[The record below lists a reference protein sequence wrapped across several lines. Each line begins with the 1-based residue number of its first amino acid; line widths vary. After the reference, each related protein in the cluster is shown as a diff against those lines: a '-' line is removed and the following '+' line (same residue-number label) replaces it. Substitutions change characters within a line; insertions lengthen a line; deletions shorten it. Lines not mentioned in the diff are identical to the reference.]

1 MLDGASLGE
10 SVLKA
15 RQQFVEG
22 NAQMDPI
29 NLKTLAQFYLLGD
42 PSIHPIAEPSPT
54 GVPPGVAT
62 ADAERFFRAERRHKM
77 KLARDFLTETKPTA
91 SKRVS
96 IGKLSLPTRTA
107 LSKVAKIAGLG
118 KKQEFIAFAV
128 KGIPKYK
135 SQVKKITSASSR
147 YHVAIGI
154 PEGKHTTTKKIRLGV
169 AVVAKEVNGRI
180 IGYRIYHQR

>member
-1 MLDGASLGE
+1 
-10 SVLKA
+10 
-15 RQQFVEG
+15 
-22 NAQMDPI
+22 MDPI

-54 GVPPGVAT
+54 GVPAGVAT

-77 KLARDFLTETKPTA
+77 KLAGEFLTETKPTA

-96 IGKLSLPTRTA
+96 TGKLSSPTRTA
-107 LSKVAKIAGLG
+107 LSNVAKLAGLS

-135 SQVKKITSASSR
+135 GRAAKGYICTLTLSS
-147 YHVAIGI
+147 
-154 PEGKHTTTKKIRLGV
+154 
-169 AVVAKEVNGRI
+169 
-180 IGYRIYHQR
+180 GYWNTRRKGCYN